1 MLGKTVSPR
10 LEKLEKEFMQSG
22 GEWKEY
28 RIGDLFE
35 IRPTKNYGY
44 TNKKLFERQGDG
56 PVVVNSSRSNGIG
69 GYVDL
74 DSTELGN
81 IITFSDTTTSDS
93 IFYQPLPF
101 IGYSHVQGMFPC
113 NPAVWNR
120 RSLLYFCSIFRQR
133 TAGLFD
139 YGNKFNRKKAANIL
153 VQLPTKNGKLD
164 YAFMERYIEE
174 LEAYLE
180 ATGLKNYAL
189 NADDVKA
196 LDEFEEMSYITPSPK
211 NNNTQSSITDK
222 RYWAAFSLLQL
233 FGASTRGKRLK
244 SFDRIAGDLPFVTAG
259 EQNTGISDFIGNE
272 VDIFE
277 ANTTTI
283 DMFGS
288 AKYRNYRYGA
298 DDHVAVV
305 HTEKLNKYAAL
316 FTTAAIHRASHID
329 KFSYSNNFYA
339 SDADELYISLPTKG
353 NIPDYTFME
362 RFIHAVQKL
371 VIKDVVLWTK
381 KKMKAYRKVIGT
393 E

>member
-44 TNKKLFERQGDG
+44 TNKKLFERQGDV

-74 DSTELGN
+74 ESTELGN

-139 YGNKFNRKKAANIL
+139 C
-153 VQLPTKNGKLD
+153 
-164 YAFMERYIEE
+164 
-174 LEAYLE
+174 
-180 ATGLKNYAL
+180 
-189 NADDVKA
+189 
-196 LDEFEEMSYITPSPK
+196 
-211 NNNTQSSITDK
+211 
-222 RYWAAFSLLQL
+222 
-233 FGASTRGKRLK
+233 GKRLK

-371 VIKDVVLWTK
+371 VIKDVVLWTE